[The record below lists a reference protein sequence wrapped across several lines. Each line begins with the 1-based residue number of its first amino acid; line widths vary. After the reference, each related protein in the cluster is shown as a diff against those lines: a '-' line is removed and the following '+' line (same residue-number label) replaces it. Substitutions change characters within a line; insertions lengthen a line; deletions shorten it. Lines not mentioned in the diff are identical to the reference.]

1 MQGYELAWSP
11 FLEGTLL
18 SGSDDAQ
25 ICLWDIAGSK
35 GANKLEAKAIYHEH
49 AGVVEVCSR
58 GASGGVGA
66 APVSRHRSYPCSRTQ

>member
-1 MQGYELAWSP
+1 MQGYGLAWSP
-11 FLEGTLL
+11 FLEGNLL

-49 AGVVEVCSR
+49 AGVVEVRPWPGGCA
-58 GASGGVGA
+58 GADLA
-66 APVSRHRSYPCSRTQ
+66 TQ